1 MDNPWDITANEREAI
16 ATEADKASDS
26 TAGARETVSE
36 GFDKITPW

>member
-1 MDNPWDITANEREAI
+1 VDNPWDSTANEREAI
-16 ATEADKASDS
+16 ATEADKAWDS